1 MGVDDAPTAHE
12 TFLATGSAP
21 LYVREIGHGYPVI
34 VVHGGPDFDHEY
46 LLPELD
52 RLAGTASR
60 IVYYDQRGRGRSFAI
75 EDRDD
80 VTIESDV
87 ADLDA
92 VRAWAGVEQVAILG
106 HSFGVVLALEY
117 ALRHPHRVGHL
128 ILLNSAPVS
137 SGDARRL
144 RESLRRS
151 KTPEQRRRFEEI
163 AAGEDFRG
171 GALAA
176 DAAYY
181 RIHFA
186 PALRRSDMLENVVA
200 RLRRSFTPAGIVRAR
215 EIEQGLYDQ
224 TWRDPSYDL
233 LPQLTR
239 LRIPALIVHGD
250 HDFVPI
256 ETAEHIAD
264 ALPLS
269 RLVVLE
275 ECGHFAYIEQAD
287 RVMDLVTRFVTS
299 S

>member
-1 MGVDDAPTAHE
+1 VREA
-12 TFLATGSAP
+12 FLATGPAP
-21 LYVREIGHGYPVI
+21 LYVRETGQGPPVI

-52 RLAGTASR
+52 ALGGSLRL
-60 IVYYDQRGRGRSFAI
+60 VYYDQRGRGRSCSPD
-75 EDRDD
+75 DRDV
-80 VTIESDV
+80 VTIESEV

-92 VRAWAGVEQVAILG
+92 VRVWSGVERAAILG

-117 ALRHPHRVGHL
+117 ALRHPHRVTRL

-137 SGDARRL
+137 SSDAKRL
-144 RESLRRS
+144 RESLMRG
-151 KTPEQRRRFEEI
+151 KTPEQLRRFEEI
-163 AAGEDFRG
+163 AASEDFRG
-171 GALAA
+171 GALGA

-186 PALRRSDMLENVVA
+186 PALRRSDLLENVVA

-215 EIEQGLYDQ
+215 EIEEGIYDE

-239 LRIPALIVHGD
+239 LRIPTLIVHGD

-256 ETAEHIAD
+256 EIAQHIAD

-269 RLVVLE
+269 RLIVLE
-275 ECGHFAYIEQAD
+275 ECGHFAYIEQTD
-287 RVMDLVTRFVTS
+287 RVRDLVTAFVTS

>member
-1 MGVDDAPTAHE
+1 MGVDDAQTVREA
-12 TFLATGSAP
+12 FLATGSAP
-21 LYVREIGHGYPVI
+21 LYVREIGHGRPVI

-52 RLAGTASR
+52 RLAGPAIR
-60 IVYYDQRGRGRSFAI
+60 VVCYDQRGRGRSFSIA
-75 EDRDD
+75 DRDP

-92 VRAWAGVEQVAILG
+92 VRAWTGVEQAAILG

-137 SGDARRL
+137 SSDARRL
-144 RESLRRS
+144 RESLVQS
-151 KTPEQRRRFEEI
+151 KTPEQLRRFEEI
-163 AAGEDFRG
+163 AASEDFRA
-171 GALAA
+171 GALGA

-186 PALRRSDMLENVVA
+186 TALRRSDMLENVVG

-215 EIEQGLYDQ
+215 AIEEGLYDQ

-233 LPQLTR
+233 LPQLRR

-256 ETAEHIAD
+256 AIAEHIAD

-275 ECGHFAYIEQAD
+275 ECGHFASIEQTD
-287 RVMDLVTRFVTS
+287 RVRDLVTHFVTS
-299 S
+299 A